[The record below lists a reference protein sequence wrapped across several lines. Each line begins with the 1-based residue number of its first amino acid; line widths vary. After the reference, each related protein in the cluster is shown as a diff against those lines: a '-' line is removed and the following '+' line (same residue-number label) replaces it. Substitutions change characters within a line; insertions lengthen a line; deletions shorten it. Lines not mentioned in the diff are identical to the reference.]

1 MSHPSWFYTSGVS
14 GGASDSA
21 PGPRFYHA
29 ATRLDQ
35 GLLIFGGNNGNQY
48 KNDLY
53 LLETFDG
60 VGDGADAK
68 GVLSSNES
76 STFIQYGNGLTS
88 LGCRVQGNG
97 LTKKQPS
104 LISWSGGQMLDST

>member
-1 MSHPSWFYTSGVS
+1 MDDGQFIWRRPGAFSEGMSHPSWFYTSGVS

-76 STFIQYGNGLTS
+76 STFIQYGN
-88 LGCRVQGNG
+88 VW
-97 LTKKQPS
+97 TKKP
-104 LISWSGGQMLDST
+104 LITH